1 MCFWVRTPVQ
11 TFWQCFIKKKK
22 ISGCLSCYCRTERH
36 MQQQTLTSGHQET
49 TILQS
54 YYCRQSSDSQWVKVS
69 KGASNNRNLAT
80 LSTIHVSKKFWT
92 SSWAA
97 RPCYSSHFHCGRP
110 YLVSNGNISTVKRI
124 NLRALWWL
132 VAKNSSPSGSGSLI
146 RWGRQR
152 KFGGGFLFFCF

>member
-1 MCFWVRTPVQ
+1 MFY
-11 TFWQCFIKKKK
+11 KKLKK
-22 ISGCLSCYCRTERH
+22 ILGAWAATAGMKGTCNSRRWPVVIRKQLLCNPTTAVS
-36 MQQQTLTSGHQET
+36 HQIVNESRSLKG
-49 TILQS
+49 LQIT
-54 YYCRQSSDSQWVKVS
+54 
-69 KGASNNRNLAT
+69 A

-97 RPCYSSHFHCGRP
+97 RPCYSSHFHCGRL